1 MKFWVTRDKYSGEH
15 RVWIWKSN
23 IKPTKTEEEGVITY
37 TIPGAI
43 EARKTADMVIEEFE
57 MLFGFLPET
66 GSCGKYSFPKLRKI

>member
-43 EARKTADMVIEEFE
+43 EARKTVDMVIEEFE
-57 MLFGFLPET
+57 MLFGVTPKI
-66 GSCGKYSFPKLRKI
+66 GSCERYNFTIAKKV